1 MTLSQTFL
9 TQAVEAM
16 SKVDAITYRRIF
28 NGAGIYHHGV
38 QFAILINDHL
48 YFRADEHSRFL
59 FEQRSMQAFQ
69 PLGSLIESCFYQVPK
84 SVLEHPS
91 ELRYWMRISVE
102 AAHEGNYLDDA
113 QEDLDT
119 PCHNNPNRQKIA
131 R

>member
-16 SKVDAITYRRIF
+16 SKVDVITYRRIF

-48 YFRADEHSRFL
+48 YFRADEASRFL
-59 FEQRSMQAFQ
+59 FEQKSMQAFQ
-69 PLGSLIESCFYQVPK
+69 PLCSRIESRFYQVPE
-84 SVLEHPS
+84 SILENPS

-102 AAHEGNYLDDA
+102 AAHEGDFRDDA
-113 QEDLDT
+113 DDLETSIQHST
-119 PCHNNPNRQKIA
+119 PARQKLV

>member
-16 SKVDAITYRRIF
+16 SKVDVITYRRIF

-48 YFRADEHSRFL
+48 YFRADEASHFL
-59 FEQRSMQAFQ
+59 FEQKAMQAFQ
-69 PLGSLIESCFYQVPK
+69 PLCSRIESRFYQVPE
-84 SVLEHPS
+84 SVLENPS

-102 AAHEGNYLDDA
+102 AAHEGDFLDDA
-113 QEDLDT
+113 ENLDT
-119 PCHNNPNRQKIA
+119 ATPHNTPVRQKLG